1 MPSFD
6 IVSEFEMHEAVN
18 AVDQANR
25 EVTTRFDFKGSDAKF
40 ELNKDVVTMTAEAEF
55 QLQQMYDILQT
66 KMNRRGID
74 IACLELGEMEQLG
87 KKVKQNVTLR
97 QGLDSDLARKIVKM
111 IKDKKMKVQSAIQ
124 GEKVR
129 VTGKK
134 RDDLQSVIA
143 LLKEAKIDIPL
154 QFNNF
159 RD

>member
-18 AVDQANR
+18 AVDQAKR
-25 EVTTRFDFKGSDAKF
+25 EISTRFDFKGGSALF
-40 ELNKDVVTMTAEAEF
+40 EHNKEVVMMTAEAEF

-74 IACLELGEMEQLG
+74 IACLELGEIEHLG
-87 KKVKQNVTLR
+87 KLVKQSVTLR
-97 QGLDSDLARKIVKM
+97 EGLDSDLARKIVKM
-111 IKDKKMKVQSAIQ
+111 IKEKKLKVQSAIQ
-124 GEKVR
+124 GDKVR

-134 RDDLQSVIA
+134 RDDLQSVMA
-143 LLKEAKIDIPL
+143 MLKESDIDIPL

>member
-25 EVTTRFDFKGSDAKF
+25 EINTRFDFKGSNAKF
-40 ELNKDVVTMTAEAEF
+40 EQNKDVVTMTAEAEF

-74 IACLELGEMEQLG
+74 ITCLELGEIEKMG
-87 KKVKQNVTLR
+87 KQVKQNVTLR

-134 RDDLQSVIA
+134 RDDLQSVMA
-143 LLKEAKIDIPL
+143 MLKDAKIDMPL

>member
-143 LLKEAKIDIPL
+143 LLKEAKIDMPL

>member
-6 IVSEFEMHEAVN
+6 VVSEFEMHEAVN

-25 EVTTRFDFKGSDAKF
+25 EVSTRFDFKGTDAKF
-40 ELNKDVVTMTAEAEF
+40 ELNKEVVTMSADAEF

-66 KMNRRGID
+66 KLNRRGID
-74 IACLELGEMEQLG
+74 IACLKLEEPEQAG
-87 KKVKQNVTLR
+87 KRVKQNVILR
-97 QGLDSDLARKIVKM
+97 QGLDSDLSRKIVKM
-111 IKDKKMKVQSAIQ
+111 IKDRKLKVQAAIQ

-134 RDDLQSVIA
+134 RDDLQTVIA
-143 LLKEAKIDIPL
+143 MLKEAKLDMPL

>member
-25 EVTTRFDFKGSDAKF
+25 EINTRFDFKGSNAKF
-40 ELNKDVVTMTAEAEF
+40 EQNKDVVTMTAEAEF

-74 IACLELGEMEQLG
+74 IICLELGEIEKLG
-87 KKVKQNVTLR
+87 KQVKQNVTLR

-143 LLKEAKIDIPL
+143 MLKDAKIDMPL